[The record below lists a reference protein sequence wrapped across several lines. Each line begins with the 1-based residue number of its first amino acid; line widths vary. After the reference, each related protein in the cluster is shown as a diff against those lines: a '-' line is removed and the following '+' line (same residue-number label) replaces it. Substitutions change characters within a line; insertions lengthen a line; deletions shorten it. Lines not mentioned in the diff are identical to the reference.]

1 MEISTLSLIWI
12 ATYFLGFLFAILALW
27 RARTAQGATA
37 WVVAL
42 IGFPVISIPLFLIF
56 GRNKFY
62 GYVRNRK
69 NLENEALRQT
79 TEIRKFFNEQ
89 KSLTSVLKELTVLAS
104 KANQPGFTTSNELEL
119 LVNAEA
125 TYKSM
130 FEAIEK
136 AKEYILFQFYIYRE
150 DDIGNK
156 FKQALIK
163 KVAQGVKVYFLYDGI
178 GSRISKSFTREM
190 QKAGVKIFGF
200 ESTKKWPSQW
210 QINFRNHRK
219 IVVVDGHEAFIGGI
233 NVGDEYLGKS
243 DFGPW
248 RDTHV
253 KICGPAAAAAQ
264 ISFIKDW
271 YWVTGKALKLTWVDP
286 TPGHGADVLVLHT
299 GPSDEGDVCSL
310 AHLAIVTSA
319 KKRIW
324 ISNPYFIPPDS
335 LSDALALAALRG
347 VDIRIIIPSY
357 GDNLLVQYASY
368 PHVEKLLRVGVKFM
382 KYTAGFP
389 HQKVMLIDD
398 DIGVVGST
406 NFDARSF
413 FINFEIMAISDD
425 ANFIKNIEDM
435 LKNDFLQSKDLT
447 IHFFDNLPRWKQLA
461 TRAARLFA
469 PML

>member
-1 MEISTLSLIWI
+1 MEMSTLSIVWI

-200 ESTKKWPSQW
+200 ESTKK
-210 QINFRNHRK
+210 
-219 IVVVDGHEAFIGGI
+219 
-233 NVGDEYLGKS
+233 
-243 DFGPW
+243 
-248 RDTHV
+248 
-253 KICGPAAAAAQ
+253 
-264 ISFIKDW
+264 
-271 YWVTGKALKLTWVDP
+271 
-286 TPGHGADVLVLHT
+286 
-299 GPSDEGDVCSL
+299 
-310 AHLAIVTSA
+310 
-319 KKRIW
+319 
-324 ISNPYFIPPDS
+324 
-335 LSDALALAALRG
+335 
-347 VDIRIIIPSY
+347 
-357 GDNLLVQYASY
+357 
-368 PHVEKLLRVGVKFM
+368 
-382 KYTAGFP
+382 
-389 HQKVMLIDD
+389 
-398 DIGVVGST
+398 
-406 NFDARSF
+406 
-413 FINFEIMAISDD
+413 
-425 ANFIKNIEDM
+425 
-435 LKNDFLQSKDLT
+435 
-447 IHFFDNLPRWKQLA
+447 
-461 TRAARLFA
+461 
-469 PML
+469 